1 MGKADDVPYGLL
13 RSFLTPFLMLAF
25 RPKVKGLRNV
35 GRVQEI
41 AGLRAVADHGER
53 FSFQLLLEKNAEHR
67 AIRTRS
73 P

>member
-35 GRVQEI
+35 PLKGPVI
-41 AGLRAVADHGER
+41 MASNHLS
-53 FSFQLLLEKNAEHR
+53 FSD
-67 AIRTRS
+67 
-73 P
+73 